1 MPNQVVSVKNPEGL
15 VTTLKDRVLG
25 HAVVATSVA
34 TASSVGAVSSLPG
47 VYQAFTVPLVSATT
61 RKIVYALLVEPSHNY
76 VQRLAMGYLAEAT
89 AANLISTGMA
99 PYALAAVSGTAVFT
113 TLATISIACSA
124 MQGVREAYKAYSV
137 PSNIEQ
143 RLIIVDASKQKLKD
157 ESFITRPELEGI
169 LRDYQSNSCIR
180 RTLSFFARPFNK
192 SGEVASL
199 EKYLAANPSM
209 DFISLKDLS
218 QAMAGNGKQYKYRL
232 SALDDHHPIY
242 KNVLSATDR
251 VINKVLES
259 SFLSSAE
266 RNKAYKI
273 LGLNPEE
280 ELTQTKVDKAFRKA
294 SLNYHPDREAGS
306 NEKFQEA
313 MQAKKVLSEHVIKLE
328 REASVLR
335 AASI

>member
-1 MPNQVVSVKNPEGL
+1 
-15 VTTLKDRVLG
+15 
-25 HAVVATSVA
+25 
-34 TASSVGAVSSLPG
+34 
-47 VYQAFTVPLVSATT
+47 
-61 RKIVYALLVEPSHNY
+61 
-76 VQRLAMGYLAEAT
+76 MGYLAEAT

-124 MQGVREAYKAYSV
+124 IQGVREAYKAYSV

-143 RLIIVDASKQKLKD
+143 RLIIVDAPKQKLKD
-157 ESFITRPELEGI
+157 ESFITRPQLEGI
-169 LRDYQSNSCIR
+169 LKDYQSNSGIR

-192 SGEVASL
+192 SGEVVSL
-199 EKYLAANPSM
+199 EKYLAANPAM

-218 QAMAGNGKQYKYRL
+218 QAMAANGKQYKYRL
-232 SALDDHHPIY
+232 SALDDHRPIY

-335 AASI
+335 ASSI